1 MGISSAHSA
10 QFLGYESSFLTTIE
24 QGIIEKESPM
34 NPLANIWN
42 HPRTS
47 VAGLLLGVAS
57 IGSVL
62 AQQGITLGKA
72 GTGTVVSLAT
82 GLATVLLGLL
92 AKDPSTQS
100 ASAKSTDQRA
110 GITAG

>member
-1 MGISSAHSA
+1 
-10 QFLGYESSFLTTIE
+10 
-24 QGIIEKESPM
+24 M
-34 NPLANIWN
+34 NLIANIWN

-47 VAGLLLGVAS
+47 AAGLLIGVAS

-62 AQQGITLGKA
+62 SQQGITLGKA

-92 AKDPSTQS
+92 AKDPTTQPVN
-100 ASAKSTDQRA
+100 AKSTNQQV

>member
-1 MGISSAHSA
+1 
-10 QFLGYESSFLTTIE
+10 
-24 QGIIEKESPM
+24 M
-34 NPLANIWN
+34 NALSNIWN

-47 VAGLLLGVAS
+47 AAGLLIGIAS

-82 GLATVLLGLL
+82 GIATVLLGLL
-92 AKDPSTQS
+92 AKDPATQP
-100 ASAKSTDQRA
+100 A
-110 GITAG
+110 GEKAANLQGRNVTA

>member
-1 MGISSAHSA
+1 
-10 QFLGYESSFLTTIE
+10 
-24 QGIIEKESPM
+24 M
-34 NPLANIWN
+34 NLIANIWN

-47 VAGLLLGVAS
+47 AAGLLIGVAS

-62 AQQGITLGKA
+62 SQQGITLGKA

-82 GLATVLLGLL
+82 GLATVILGLL
-92 AKDPSTQS
+92 AKDPSTQP
-100 ASAKSTDQRA
+100 ANAKSTNQQV

>member
-1 MGISSAHSA
+1 
-10 QFLGYESSFLTTIE
+10 
-24 QGIIEKESPM
+24 M
-34 NPLANIWN
+34 NTLFNIWN

-47 VAGLLLGVAS
+47 AAGLLIGVAS
-57 IGSVL
+57 ICSVL

-92 AKDPSTQS
+92 AKDPSTQP
-100 ASAKSTDQRA
+100 AVAKSTGQQVGMR
-110 GITAG
+110 TR

>member
-1 MGISSAHSA
+1 
-10 QFLGYESSFLTTIE
+10 
-24 QGIIEKESPM
+24 M
-34 NPLANIWN
+34 NALANIWN

-47 VAGLLLGVAS
+47 LTGLLIGVAS

-62 AQQGITLGKA
+62 AQQGVTLGKA

-92 AKDPSTQS
+92 AKDPSTQPT
-100 ASAKSTDQRA
+100 SAKTTDQQV
-110 GITAG
+110 GMTAG